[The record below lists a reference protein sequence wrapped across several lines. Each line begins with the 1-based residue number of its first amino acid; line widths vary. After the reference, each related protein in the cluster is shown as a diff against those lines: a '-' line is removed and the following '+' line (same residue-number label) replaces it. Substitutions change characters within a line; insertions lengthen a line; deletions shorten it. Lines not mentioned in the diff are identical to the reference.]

1 MQRQENDPNKKRELV
16 FEENFKENYNVKK
29 LRKCISALNKLYKS
43 TVVIVYEVIATDSLQ
58 YDHETGV
65 IEGFATQDIRICYYL
80 LGREQI
86 RGAEY
91 KEHLWAPHQKN
102 QKGKP
107 FNADM
112 AAELTKNMPAILL
125 AQKLIQN
132 HTYSEKA
139 TEKDQ
144 N

>member
-1 MQRQENDPNKKRELV
+1 MKQQENDPNKTRVLV

-29 LRKCISALNKLYKS
+29 LKKCINALNKLYKS

-58 YDHETGV
+58 CDDETGV
-65 IEGFATQDIRICYYL
+65 IEGFAAQDIRICYYL

-107 FNADM
+107 FNAEM
-112 AAELTKNMPAILL
+112 AAELSKNMPAILL

-132 HTYSEKA
+132 HTYSE
-139 TEKDQ
+139 
-144 N
+144 